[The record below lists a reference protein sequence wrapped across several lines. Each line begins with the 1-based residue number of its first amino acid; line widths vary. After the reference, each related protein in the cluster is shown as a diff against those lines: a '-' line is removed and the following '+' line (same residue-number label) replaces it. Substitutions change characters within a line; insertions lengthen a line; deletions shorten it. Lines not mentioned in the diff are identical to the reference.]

1 MKETSFIEQNKE
13 KWNRFEKLSE
23 SESSDPTE
31 LSDLYMDITDD
42 LSYAQTF
49 YQRRTVRVYLN
60 QLAQRVYTGV
70 HLKKAESFKKFL
82 SVWRVSLPLEIYKS
96 RRNLLFALVVF
107 LIWAALSAVTTHFYP
122 NFTGLVLS
130 KEYVEMTNENISNG
144 DPLAVYKGG
153 TQMQMFID
161 ITTNNI
167 KVAFLTFIFGI
178 FFTVG
183 THILLF
189 KNAMMVG
196 SFQYFFAT
204 KGLLI
209 TSFLGIWI
217 HGAFEISS
225 IVLAAGAG
233 ITMGNGWL
241 FPGNYTRLQS
251 LQISA
256 KRGLKIM
263 MSLVPFFVFAGYLE
277 SYVTRNYMDLPEWS
291 KWVLIGLSFGIILF
305 YYIIYPMIVARKY
318 PELLEE
324 KDLINYFPP
333 VKFDLSKI
341 RNFGEII
348 SDTFRFYNIHF
359 NKISKV
365 NFRIILPI
373 IIVLVYLQN
382 DNHAMLMA
390 TEHWFDWSKQL
401 EIMTGFGF
409 TNLQDW
415 IINFAWSF
423 VISGM
428 FLGVLFAFKIK
439 DEIFSWR
446 AFFQFA
452 KQKLLLIWFGN
463 FLIFFS
469 LALIPW
475 YWYFVLILLLP
486 FVFLNG
492 IVPGIADFSIKNAI
506 GKGWSFSARSY
517 GISLLNIVIFT
528 LIFALFMQPIAL
540 VFSIREN
547 FDPTSIINVTEPIMP
562 DLLDMLAD
570 FTKDVAEALGGDRMF
585 WANVVRQIVYVL
597 FLLLVLP
604 IWIISMT
611 FIGYNEYEKETATGL
626 RNAFLKFGKRNRYQ
640 ENETDFE

>member
-42 LSYAQTF
+42 LSDAQTF

-60 QLAQRVYTGV
+60 QLPQRGYTGV
-70 HLKKAESFKKFL
+70 HLKKAETFKKFL
-82 SVWRVSLPLEIYKS
+82 TVWRVSLPLEIYKS

-130 KEYVEMTNENISNG
+130 KEYVEMTNENISAG

-153 TQMQMFID
+153 TQFQMFID

-167 KVAFLTFIFGI
+167 RVAFLTFIFGI

-251 LQISA
+251 LQISS

-291 KWVLIGLSFGIILF
+291 KWVLISLSFGIILF
-305 YYIIYPMIVARKY
+305 YYIIYPMIVARKH
-318 PELLEE
+318 PELLDE

-341 RNFGEII
+341 RSFGQII

-359 NKISKV
+359 
-365 NFRIILPI
+365 
-373 IIVLVYLQN
+373 
-382 DNHAMLMA
+382 
-390 TEHWFDWSKQL
+390 T
-401 EIMTGFGF
+401 
-409 TNLQDW
+409 
-415 IINFAWSF
+415 
-423 VISGM
+423 
-428 FLGVLFAFKIK
+428 
-439 DEIFSWR
+439 
-446 AFFQFA
+446 
-452 KQKLLLIWFGN
+452 
-463 FLIFFS
+463 
-469 LALIPW
+469 
-475 YWYFVLILLLP
+475 
-486 FVFLNG
+486 
-492 IVPGIADFSIKNAI
+492 
-506 GKGWSFSARSY
+506 
-517 GISLLNIVIFT
+517 
-528 LIFALFMQPIAL
+528 
-540 VFSIREN
+540 
-547 FDPTSIINVTEPIMP
+547 
-562 DLLDMLAD
+562 
-570 FTKDVAEALGGDRMF
+570 
-585 WANVVRQIVYVL
+585 
-597 FLLLVLP
+597 
-604 IWIISMT
+604 
-611 FIGYNEYEKETATGL
+611 
-626 RNAFLKFGKRNRYQ
+626 
-640 ENETDFE
+640 